1 MVNIDVKSNKPIYEQ
16 ITEQVKENIIKGY
29 LNENDLLPSVRKLA
43 VMLNVNPNT
52 VAKAYQELERQNIII
67 TIRGKGTFIAEFKKN
82 EIKKDLILVTLK
94 KIRPLI
100 MELKYMGINDD
111 DIIKEIKTI
120 CQEFE
125 RKEGVQNDWDYKS
138 YKKLWWI

>member
-111 DIIKEIKTI
+111 DIIMEIKTI

-125 RKEGVQNDWDYKS
+125 RKEGVQND
-138 YKKLWWI
+138 

>member
-67 TIRGKGTFIAEFKKN
+67 TIRGKGTFIAEFKRN

>member
-125 RKEGVQNDWDYKS
+125 RKEGVQND
-138 YKKLWWI
+138 